1 MKFYTDEKDAVLHE
15 VASTERGLAAAE
27 AEKRLEANG
36 KNKLKAAKKDSLI
49 KRFFM
54 QMADPMILILLAAAA
69 ISAVTSVY
77 EGEAPTDVFI
87 ILFVVIVNAV
97 LGVYQ
102 ESKAEKA
109 IEALQEMSAATS
121 KVLRDGEVVQ
131 IKSEDLVVGD
141 VVLLEAGDAVP
152 ADGRLLESASLK
164 IEEAALTGES
174 VPVNK
179 FIDIIHLRDGAEV
192 PLGDRKNMVYMGST
206 VVYGRGSFVVTATGM
221 DTEMGKIADALA
233 NAAEGQ
239 TPLQI
244 KLTQLSKIL
253 TWMVLGIC
261 AVIFAVQLLRY
272 GRGFDTVMHA
282 FMVAVSLAVA
292 AIPEGLAAVVTVV
305 LSIGVTN
312 MSKRN
317 AIIRRLTAVETLGCA
332 QIICSDKTGTLTQ
345 NKMTVVD
352 HFGENENLL
361 ASAMALCSDAELN
374 ADGSVTGEPTE
385 AALVAYAAKLGLKK
399 TALKTEF
406 PRVGEAPFDSMR
418 KMMSTLHK
426 AGGRVVQYTKGAP
439 DEVLRRCT
447 RYIKD
452 GHELPMTENVRAEIL
467 AANKAMADR
476 ALRVLAAALRTYD
489 RMPASTEP
497 ETLENE
503 LCFVGL
509 VGMIDPVRPEVGA
522 AIEECHRAGIRAI
535 MITGDHIDTATA
547 IAKELG
553 ILEGGK
559 RAITGAELSAM
570 NDAEFEK
577 VFRDIA
583 VYARVQPEHKTRIV
597 NAWRGAGYVTAMT
610 GDGVNDAPSI
620 KSADIGVGM
629 GITGTDVT
637 KNVADMVLADDN
649 FATIVGAVEEGR
661 RIYDNIR
668 KAIQFLLGSN
678 MSEVLSIFVSTLLG
692 FTILEPVHLLW
703 INLVTDCF
711 PALALGME
719 KAEPGIMKRK
729 PRPAKAGIFAGG
741 MGFDIAYQGLMI
753 SALTLLSY
761 FIGHFMESGLWEI
774 TESADGMT
782 MAFLT
787 MSMAEIFHSFNMRS
801 QRGSLISLKT
811 TNALLNGAA
820 IASLVL
826 TTAVCEIPFLANAF
840 GFTSVELSEYLV
852 AIALAF
858 LTIPLVEL
866 VKWVQRKRD
875 RQVK

>member
-1 MKFYTDEKDAVLHE
+1 MKFYTDERDDVLRAVS
-15 VASTERGLAAAE
+15 ATEEGLSAAE
-27 AEKRLEANG
+27 AEARLAKNG

-121 KVLRDGEVVQ
+121 KVLRGGAVVQ
-131 IKSEDLVVGD
+131 VKSEDLVVGD

-179 FIDIIHLRDGAEV
+179 FIDIIHLRDSAEV

-233 NAAEGQ
+233 NASEGQ

-399 TALKTEF
+399 TTLKTEF

-467 AANKAMADR
+467 AANKGMADR

-570 NDAEFEK
+570 SDAEFEK

-620 KSADIGVGM
+620 KSADIGIGM

-753 SALTLLSY
+753 SALTILSY

-801 QRGSLISLKT
+801 QRGSLISLKS
-811 TNALLNGAA
+811 TNVLLNGAA
-820 IASLVL
+820 VASLVL

-840 GFTSVELSEYLV
+840 GFTSVELPEYLV

-866 VKWVQRKRD
+866 VKWAQRK
-875 RQVK
+875 KNK

>member
-1 MKFYTDEKDAVLHE
+1 MKFYTDEKDDVLRAVS
-15 VASTERGLAAAE
+15 ATEEGLSAAE
-27 AEKRLEANG
+27 AEARLAKNG

-121 KVLRDGEVVQ
+121 KVLRGGAVVQ
-131 IKSEDLVVGD
+131 VKSEDLVVGD

-233 NAAEGQ
+233 NASEGQ

-345 NKMTVVD
+345 NKMAVVD

-447 RYIKD
+447 RYIRD
-452 GHELPMTENVRAEIL
+452 GHELPMTENVRTEIL
-467 AANKAMADR
+467 AANKGMADR

-570 NDAEFEK
+570 SDAEFEK

-620 KSADIGVGM
+620 KSADIGIGM

-753 SALTLLSY
+753 SALTILSY

-801 QRGSLISLKT
+801 QRGSLISLKS
-811 TNALLNGAA
+811 TNVLLNGAA

-826 TTAVCEIPFLANAF
+826 TTAVCEIPLLANAF
-840 GFTSVELSEYLV
+840 GFTSVELPEYLV

-866 VKWVQRKRD
+866 VKWVQRK
-875 RQVK
+875 KNK

>member
-54 QMADPMILILLAAAA
+54 QMADPMILILLAAA

-406 PRVGEAPFDSMR
+406 PRIGEAPFDSMR

-620 KSADIGVGM
+620 KSADIGIGM

-826 TTAVCEIPFLANAF
+826 TTAVCEIPFLANTF

-866 VKWVQRKRD
+866 VKWVQRKKSR
-875 RQVK
+875 

>member
-1 MKFYTDEKDAVLHE
+1 MKFYTDERDDVLRAVS
-15 VASTERGLAAAE
+15 ATEEGLSAAE
-27 AEKRLEANG
+27 AEARLAKNG

-121 KVLRDGEVVQ
+121 KVLRGGAVVQ
-131 IKSEDLVVGD
+131 VKSEDLVVGD

-233 NAAEGQ
+233 NASEGQ

-352 HFGENENLL
+352 HYGENESLL

-447 RYIKD
+447 RYIRD

-467 AANKAMADR
+467 AANKSMADR

-570 NDAEFEK
+570 SDAEFEK

-741 MGFDIAYQGLMI
+741 MGVDIAYQGLMI
-753 SALTLLSY
+753 SALTIASY

-801 QRGSLISLKT
+801 QRGSLISLKS

-826 TTAVCEIPFLANAF
+826 TTAVCEIPLLANAF
-840 GFTSVELSEYLV
+840 GFTSVELPEYLV

-866 VKWVQRKRD
+866 VKWVQRK
-875 RQVK
+875 KNK

>member
-1 MKFYTDEKDAVLHE
+1 MKFYTDERDDVLRAVS
-15 VASTERGLAAAE
+15 ATEEGLSAAE
-27 AEKRLEANG
+27 AEARLAKNG

-121 KVLRDGEVVQ
+121 KVLRGGAVVQ
-131 IKSEDLVVGD
+131 VKSEDLVVGD

-233 NAAEGQ
+233 NASEGQ

-447 RYIKD
+447 RYIRD

-467 AANKAMADR
+467 AANKGMADR

-570 NDAEFEK
+570 SDAEFEK

-741 MGFDIAYQGLMI
+741 MGVDIAYQGLMI
-753 SALTLLSY
+753 SALTIASY

-801 QRGSLISLKT
+801 QRGSLISLKS
-811 TNALLNGAA
+811 TNVLLNGAA

-826 TTAVCEIPFLANAF
+826 TTAVCEIPLLANAF
-840 GFTSVELSEYLV
+840 GFTSVELPEYLV

-866 VKWVQRKRD
+866 VKWVQRQKN
-875 RQVK
+875 K